1 MRNPRADPEAAHY
14 RGLAYPYFVNP
25 PNAVAYRSATAR
37 VRRQAM
43 LRPTLGDRFVNS
55 VESSCP
61 HCSTVS
67 TPRGPWCA
75 APRPRGAASSSE
87 TAHQCIWR
95 PSTHPQ
101 VLDAAAQGVCCHSAY
116 ELNTYIRC
124 QTEEYLGH
132 KPPRHVDMWRATYP
146 HICVGL
152 YYVAARPRAVDSAHF
167 CRPLP
172 PHNVQASRNSCYTT
186 HLSSKRAARL
196 SETAASQTM
205 KRKT

>member
-14 RGLAYPYFVNP
+14 RGLAYPYIVNP

-55 VESSCP
+55 VELSCP

-95 PSTHPQ
+95 PSTHPK
-101 VLDAAAQGVCCHSAY
+101 VLDAAAQGVCCHSVY
-116 ELNTYIRC
+116 ELYRYIRC

-132 KPPRHVDMWRATYP
+132 KPPRQHDLDDRCGAA
-146 HICVGL
+146 GL
-152 YYVAARPRAVDSAHF
+152 EAPLELPILFDARRRDAQSIVWCTRAV
-167 CRPLP
+167 
-172 PHNVQASRNSCYTT
+172 ASVR
-186 HLSSKRAARL
+186 
-196 SETAASQTM
+196 TA
-205 KRKT
+205 K

>member
-14 RGLAYPYFVNP
+14 RGLAYPYIVNP

-95 PSTHPQ
+95 PSTHPK

-116 ELNTYIRC
+116 ELYSTFDARRKNISVTNRPASMISMIAAALRDS
-124 QTEEYLGH
+124 
-132 KPPRHVDMWRATYP
+132 KPRSNYP
-146 HICVGL
+146 FYSMPDGGT
-152 YYVAARPRAVDSAHF
+152 P
-167 CRPLP
+167 
-172 PHNVQASRNSCYTT
+172 SR
-186 HLSSKRAARL
+186 SSGAPAL
-196 SETAASQTM
+196 
-205 KRKT
+205 